1 MLAQSSGTTWYR
13 RTLPVVLPAGCA
25 APSTRPSSGGT
36 VSTRVIST
44 PDRLNT
50 LPQERGASGDTAILR
65 SHVPLEAEVKK
76 QIFAEYATSEG
87 DTGSPEVQ
95 IALMTRR
102 INDLNEHLK
111 VHQHDH
117 HSRRG
122 LLLLVG
128 RRRRLLGYL
137 RNTDI
142 TRYRTLIERLGLRR

>member
-1 MLAQSSGTTWYR
+1 
-13 RTLPVVLPAGCA
+13 
-25 APSTRPSSGGT
+25 
-36 VSTRVIST
+36 
-44 PDRLNT
+44 
-50 LPQERGASGDTAILR
+50 
-65 SHVPLEAEVKK
+65 VPLDAEVKK
-76 QIFAEYATSEG
+76 TIFAEYAINEG

-137 RNTDI
+137 RSTDI
-142 TRYRTLIERLGLRR
+142 ARYRTLIERLGLRR